1 MADIS
6 HTTGNVGIGTSSPI
20 TKLHIA
26 GLGGS
31 TTLTGQAAYGGLHF
45 TQSTTNDAYVG
56 LTSTGR
62 PDSQTTQ
69 GGILIQGSHAYGT
82 KIHFLTSVDFVSG
95 MQHRMTLDHLGNLGI
110 GTVSPTAKL
119 DVVGGAMKTN
129 GISAATFT
137 VSEKLIAANIK
148 TTDAPV
154 YPALNSATSGF
165 RYAANVGPY
174 NATNYGTNPAQAYNV
189 SYMRIGRLVVVQG
202 IILTSAA
209 VSAPSAL
216 LLGLPKAYSYNL
228 FYTATPSSNAVG
240 STYRIDVSYDGTM
253 TLQATTAIP
262 SGTWFSVN
270 CAYITQESEQ

>member
-1 MADIS
+1 
-6 HTTGNVGIGTSSPI
+6 
-20 TKLHIA
+20 
-26 GLGGS
+26 
-31 TTLTGQAAYGGLHF
+31 
-45 TQSTTNDAYVG
+45 
-56 LTSTGR
+56 
-62 PDSQTTQ
+62 
-69 GGILIQGSHAYGT
+69 
-82 KIHFLTSVDFVSG
+82 
-95 MQHRMTLDHLGNLGI
+95 
-110 GTVSPTAKL
+110 
-119 DVVGGAMKTN
+119 MKTN

-165 RYAANVGPY
+165 RYGISAGPY
-174 NATNYGTNPAQAYNV
+174 NATNYGTNPAQSYNV

-228 FYTATPSSNAVG
+228 FYSANPSSNAVG
-240 STYRIDVSYDGTM
+240 STYRFDIDTNGTM

-262 SGTWFSVN
+262 SGNWFSVN
-270 CAYITQESEQ
+270 CAYIAQESEQ

>member
-1 MADIS
+1 
-6 HTTGNVGIGTSSPI
+6 
-20 TKLHIA
+20 
-26 GLGGS
+26 
-31 TTLTGQAAYGGLHF
+31 
-45 TQSTTNDAYVG
+45 VG

-62 PDSQTTQ
+62 PDAETTQ
-69 GGILIQGSHAYGT
+69 GGILIQGSGAYGT
-82 KIHFLTSVDFVSG
+82 KIHFLTSVDFVVG

-110 GTVSPTAKL
+110 GTVSPTVKL

-174 NATNYGTNPAQAYNV
+174 ADTNYTTNPAQEYNV
-189 SYMRIGRLVVVQG
+189 SYMRIGRLVVVNG
-202 IILTSAA
+202 IIKTSAA
-209 VSAPSAL
+209 VSSAL
-216 LLGLPKAYSYNL
+216 LRELPKAYSYNL

-240 STYRIDVSYDGTM
+240 STYRFDIDTNGTM

-262 SGTWFSVN
+262 SGNWFSVN
-270 CAYITQESEQ
+270 CAYIAQESEQ